1 MTMKISIITVFP
13 ELHTTF
19 LATSIIGRAC
29 ERGLVTVRT
38 LRLSDFCVPKER
50 IDEPVVGPGAGMI
63 IKPEVIE
70 RAITACEN
78 DWGLGYKIFFSPQGT
93 KLTQRYLR
101 SITTQLF
108 KAPGDSN
115 NSNDGCSSRYASPS
129 NALEPSPRLRPT
141 GETAGIP
148 AQASPHIILICS
160 RYEGIDARIEQH
172 YADAVIS
179 IGDYVV
185 TGGDIPAQIFLEGFL
200 RLLPGVV
207 GKQESV
213 TEESFS
219 GALLDYPEYGL
230 PVEWKEMRIP
240 EIVQSGNHAAIKK
253 WRTQQAL
260 RTTLL
265 RRFDWFASSQPTPEE
280 CANALQTIPPHYV
293 ALMHTQVKLKD
304 GTVGTTSITSIDLHD
319 TARSCATYG
328 IKNFF
333 MVTPLVDQQAI
344 IATFLD
350 FWRSDFGKNYNQSR
364 YHAVNKVLP
373 TLNLDEVITAITNT
387 EGKAPLI
394 IATSAKE
401 YTHISTIDFTQQGTV
416 WQHDRPVL
424 LLFGTGQGLDDALI
438 EKCDY
443 LLGPVSGM
451 TTYNHLSVRSAIAIV
466 LDRWLGLHPQNS
478 FCPKNK

>member
-1 MTMKISIITVFP
+1 M
-13 ELHTTF
+13 
-19 LATSIIGRAC
+19 ATSIIGRAC

-38 LRLSDFCVPKER
+38 LRLSDFCAPKER

-78 DWGLGYKIFFSPQGT
+78 DWGHGYKIFFSPQGT

-101 SITTQLF
+101 SMAAHLN
-108 KAPGDSN
+108 APGDSN
-115 NSNDGCSSRYASPS
+115 NNRSEHNEDQ
-129 NALEPSPRLRPT
+129 
-141 GETAGIP
+141 P
-148 AQASPHIILICS
+148 AQAVPHLILICS

-185 TGGDIPAQIFLEGFL
+185 TGGDVPAQIFLEGLL

-230 PVEWKEMRIP
+230 PVEWNGMRVP

-253 WRTQQAL
+253 WRIQQAL
-260 RTTLL
+260 RTTLQ

-364 YHAVNKVLP
+364 YHAVNKVQP
-373 TLNLDEVITAITNT
+373 ALNFDEVINAITT
-387 EGKAPLI
+387 AEGKAPLI

-401 YTHISTIDFTQQGTV
+401 YAHISKIDFSQQGKV

-424 LLFGTGQGLDDALI
+424 LIFGTGQGLDDALI

-443 LLGPVSGM
+443 LLVPVSGM

-466 LDRWLGLHPQNS
+466 LDRWLGLHPIIQ
-478 FCPKNK
+478 PQLK

>member
-1 MTMKISIITVFP
+1 MKISIITVFP

-38 LRLSDFCVPKER
+38 LRLADFCVPKER

-70 RAITACEN
+70 RALTACEN
-78 DWGLGYKIFFSPQGT
+78 DWGHGYKIFFSPQGT

-101 SITTQLF
+101 SMTAQLF
-108 KAPGDSN
+108 NASGDSH
-115 NSNDGCSSRYASPS
+115 SNRSERNEDQPS
-129 NALEPSPRLRPT
+129 QSV
-141 GETAGIP
+141 
-148 AQASPHIILICS
+148 PHIILICS
-160 RYEGIDARIEQH
+160 RYEGIDARVEQH

-185 TGGDIPAQIFLEGFL
+185 TGGDIPAQIFLEGLL

-230 PVEWKEMRIP
+230 PVEWKGMRIP

-260 RTTLL
+260 RTTLQ
-265 RRFDWFASSQPTPEE
+265 RRFDWFASSQPTAEE
-280 CANALQTIPPHYV
+280 CQQALHTIPHHYV
-293 ALMHTQVKLKD
+293 ALMHTEVKLKD

-364 YHAVNKVLP
+364 YHAISKVQP
-373 TLNLDEVITAITNT
+373 ALNFDEVITAITT
-387 EGKAPLI
+387 LEGKAPLV

-401 YTHISTIDFTQQGTV
+401 YAHASKIDFTQQGAV

-424 LLFGTGQGLDDALI
+424 LLFGTGQGLADALI

-443 LLGPVSGM
+443 LLTPVSGM
-451 TTYNHLSVRSAIAIV
+451 TDYNHLSVRSAIAIV
-466 LDRWLGLHPQNS
+466 LDRWLGLHQQNGL
-478 FCPKNK
+478 FLK

>member
-1 MTMKISIITVFP
+1 MKISILTVFP
-13 ELHTTF
+13 ELHETF
-19 LATSIIGRAC
+19 LKTSIIGRAC
-29 ERGLVTVRT
+29 ERGVVSIRT
-38 LRLSDFCVPKER
+38 MRLADFCAPKER

-63 IKPEVIE
+63 LKPEIIE
-70 RAITACEN
+70 RAITACEQ
-78 DWGLGYKIFFSPQGT
+78 DWGLGYKIFFSPQGV
-93 KLTQRYLR
+93 KLTQPYLR
-101 SITTQLF
+101 AMAAELMGVPSQQ
-108 KAPGDSN
+108 
-115 NSNDGCSSRYASPS
+115 DGPAESPESPTSR
-129 NALEPSPRLRPT
+129 
-141 GETAGIP
+141 
-148 AQASPHIILICS
+148 HIILICS
-160 RYEGIDARIEQH
+160 RYEGIDTRVEKF

-185 TGGDIPAQIFLEGFL
+185 TGGDIPAQIFLEGLL

-213 TEESFS
+213 EEESFS

-230 PVEWKEMRIP
+230 PVEWKGIRIP
-240 EIVQSGNHAAIKK
+240 DVVQSGNHAVIKK
-253 WRTQQAL
+253 WRIQQAL
-260 RTTLL
+260 DKTL
-265 RRFDWFASSQPTPEE
+265 RHRFDWFASSEPTAEE
-280 CANALQTIPPHYV
+280 CQQALQSIPNHYV

-364 YHAVNKVLP
+364 YHAVSKVQPALE
-373 TLNLDEVITAITNT
+373 LNEVIEAITQM

-394 IATSAKE
+394 VATSGKQH
-401 YTHISTIDFTQQGTV
+401 THAQMIDFASQGTV
-416 WQHDRPVL
+416 WRNDRPVL
-424 LLFGTGQGLDDALI
+424 LLFGTGQGLADDLI

-443 LLGPVSGM
+443 LLVPVSGM
-451 TTYNHLSVRSAIAIV
+451 TDYNHLSVRSAIAIV
-466 LDRWLGLHPQNS
+466 LDRWLGLHPHNMMHIQR
-478 FCPKNK
+478 